1 MLQHPLDPRP
11 LRIVG
16 IDPGTDTLG
25 AAALD
30 VDLATRRVALL
41 EVVTFSGSQMARAY
55 PYISHVHGDR
65 TARLRSHE
73 ENLYGYFHYL
83 QPHNVICESPFLGRF
98 PQAFAALTECVSYIR
113 RAVWRYDPMM
123 PLYLVD
129 PPTVKLLVGV
139 KGKGK
144 TKEDVKQ
151 GLLRFQGLENP
162 SNIDISSLDE
172 HSVDAIVVALT
183 RAMFILNNI

>member
-1 MLQHPLDPRP
+1 MLQQPLDPRP

-25 AAALD
+25 AATLD

-41 EVVTFSGSQMARAY
+41 EVRTFSGMTMARNY
-55 PYISHVHGDR
+55 PNLAFVHGDR

-73 ENLYGYFHYL
+73 DNLFGYFNYM
-83 QPHNVICESPFLGRF
+83 QPHNVVCESPFLGKF
-98 PQAFAALTECVSYIR
+98 PQAFAALTECISYIR
-113 RAVWRYDPMM
+113 RAVWRYDPWM
-123 PLYLVD
+123 PLLLVD

-139 KGKGK
+139 KGRGK
-144 TKEDVKQ
+144 TKDDVKQ
-151 GLLRFQGLENP
+151 GLLDFQGLDNP
-162 SNIDISSLDE
+162 FNIDISSLDE

-183 RAMFILNNI
+183 RAMFILENI